1 MKRTSRIFVWT
12 VLLVMLSF
20 VSFGS
25 TQAAVKDFKDVSK
38 SHPNYQAIQYMQDK
52 GFISGYPD
60 GTFRPQEMISR
71 KHVAKLL
78 DQALK
83 LPQANTSVMYYDVP
97 KNHPY
102 YGAIMKLTA
111 AGIFSGDQDGYFNPD
126 APVTR
131 IQMAKVLDI
140 AFDLYMTRQNA
151 FYDVYI
157 EHWGY
162 THANALKASG
172 VASGYPTGEFMPN
185 ESVTRAHYAQF
196 LYAAIKVKEAR
207 PTTDKVTKGKA
218 WDLVNRRTFELEK
231 TMRDARMNMWRFSD
245 IESTLRLSATK
256 AFVDTDLKGYFNPKC
271 EDCYANVLPFINN
284 EPLVRFD
291 FTQPD
296 SNTLNVN
303 TVEFQNGYSVGGY
316 VAYQFKKQD
325 NKWKMN
331 SLKYTKV
338 GTKNFQLTIKE
349 AEMIL
354 EADYVSY
361 GHENMEAKY
370 VTTTQQ
376 IELDPVTDAPYTFDQ
391 YTFNLDSDYGRFK
404 VKFNSSDGFTSYVN

>member
-1 MKRTSRIFVWT
+1 MNKPSRIFVWT

-20 VSFGS
+20 VSFSS
-25 TQAAVKDFKDVSK
+25 TQAATIEFKDVSK
-38 SHPNYQAIQYMQDK
+38 NHPNYEAIQYLQDK
-52 GFISGYPD
+52 GFIGGYPD
-60 GTFRPQEMISR
+60 GTFRPQEHISR

-83 LPQANTSVMYYDVP
+83 LPQATTAVTYYDVP

-102 YGAIMKLTA
+102 YASIMKLTA
-111 AGIFSGDQDGYFNPD
+111 AGIFSGGTDGYFNPE
-126 APVTR
+126 APITR

-140 AFDLYMTRQNA
+140 AFDLYMTKQNS

-172 VASGYPTGEFMPN
+172 VASGYSSGEFMPN

-207 PTTDKVTKGKA
+207 PATDKVTKGKA

-231 TMRDARMNMWRFSD
+231 TMRDARMNQWKYSD
-245 IESTLRLSATK
+245 IESTLRMSATK
-256 AFVDTDLKGYFNPKC
+256 AFVDGDLKGYFNPKC
-271 EDCYANVLPFINN
+271 EDCYSNVLPYINN
-284 EPLVRFD
+284 EPIVRFE

-325 NKWKMN
+325 SKWKMN

-338 GTKNFQLTIKE
+338 GTKNFQLTINE
-349 AEMIL
+349 AKKIL
-354 EADYVSY
+354 EAEYATY
-361 GHENMEAKY
+361 GHKNIVAKY
-370 VTTTQQ
+370 ITTTQQ
-376 IELDPVTDAPYTFDQ
+376 VELDPVTDAKYTFDQ

-404 VKFNSSDGFTSYVN
+404 VKFNSSDGFTSFVN

>member
-1 MKRTSRIFVWT
+1 MKQPRRIFVWT
-12 VLLVMLSF
+12 VLLVMFSF
-20 VSFGS
+20 VSIGS
-25 TQAAVKDFKDVSK
+25 TQAAAKEFKDVPK
-38 SHPNYQAIQYMQDK
+38 NHPNYEAIQYLQEK
-52 GFISGYPD
+52 GFIGGYPD
-60 GTFRPQEMISR
+60 GTFRPQENISR

-83 LPQANTSVMYYDVP
+83 LPQSSTAVVYKDVP
-97 KNHPY
+97 KTHPY
-102 YGAIMKLTA
+102 YGPIMKLTA
-111 AGIFSGDQDGYFNPD
+111 AGIFSGGTDGYFNPE
-126 APVTR
+126 APITR

-140 AFDLYMTRQNA
+140 AFDLYMTKQNS

-172 VASGYPTGEFMPN
+172 VASGYPDGEFRPN
-185 ESVTRAHYAQF
+185 DPVTRAHYSQF

-207 PTTDKVTKGKA
+207 PATDKVTKGKA

-231 TMRDARMNMWRFSD
+231 TMRDARMNQWRYSD
-245 IESTLRLSATK
+245 IKSALRMSATK
-256 AFVDTDLKGYFNPKC
+256 AFVDGGLKGYYNPAC
-271 EDCYANVLPFINN
+271 VDCYMNVLPYINN
-284 EPLVRFD
+284 EPLVRFE

-296 SNTLNVN
+296 SSTLNVN
-303 TVEFQNGYSVGGY
+303 TIEFQNGYSVGGF

-331 SLKYTKV
+331 SLTYTKV
-338 GTKNFQLTIKE
+338 GTKNFQLTINEAKKVLE
-349 AEMIL
+349 AEFIT
-354 EADYVSY
+354 Y
-361 GHENMEAKY
+361 GHKNIVAKY

-376 IELDPVTDAPYTFDQ
+376 VELDPVTDAKYTFDQ

-404 VKFNSSDGFTSYVN
+404 VKFNSSDGYTSFVN

>member
-1 MKRTSRIFVWT
+1 MNKISRIFVWT

-25 TQAAVKDFKDVSK
+25 AQAATQEFQDVSK
-38 SHPNYQAIQYMQDK
+38 NHSNYEAIHYLQDR
-52 GFISGYPD
+52 GFIGGYPD
-60 GTFRPQEMISR
+60 GTFRPQDMISR

-83 LPQANTSVMYYDVP
+83 LPQATTTVTYDDVP

-102 YGAIMKLTA
+102 YSSIMKLTA
-111 AGIFSGDQDGYFNPD
+111 AGIFSGGMDGYFNPE
-126 APVTR
+126 APITR

-140 AFDLYMTRQNA
+140 AFDLYMTKQNA
-151 FYDVYI
+151 FYDVYV

-172 VASGYPTGEFMPN
+172 VASGYSDGEFRPN
-185 ESVTRAHYAQF
+185 EPVTRAHYAQF

-207 PTTDKVTKGKA
+207 PATDQVTKGKA

-231 TMRDARMNMWRFSD
+231 AMRDARMYQWRYSD
-245 IESTLRLSATK
+245 IESTLRMSATK
-256 AFVDTDLKGYFNPKC
+256 AFVDGDLKGYFNPKC
-271 EDCYANVLPFINN
+271 EDCYANVLPYITN
-284 EPLVRFD
+284 EPLVRFE
-291 FTQPD
+291 FAQPD

-331 SLKYTKV
+331 SLQYTKV
-338 GTKNFQLTIKE
+338 GTKNFQLTINEAKKVLE
-349 AEMIL
+349 AEYI
-354 EADYVSY
+354 SY
-361 GHENMEAKY
+361 GHKNLVAKH

-376 IELDPVTDAPYTFDQ
+376 IELDPVTDAKYTFDQ

-404 VKFNSSDGFTSYVN
+404 VKFNSSDGFTSFVN